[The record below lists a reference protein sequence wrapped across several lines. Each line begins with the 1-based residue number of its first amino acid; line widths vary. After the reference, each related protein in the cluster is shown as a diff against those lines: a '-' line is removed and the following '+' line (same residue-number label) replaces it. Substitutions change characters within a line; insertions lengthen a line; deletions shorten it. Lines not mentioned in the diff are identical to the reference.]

1 MTTTLL
7 PPPHSPNVGS
17 ALSEH
22 FVLSPLSL
30 SVDGPTQ
37 RQCKQEAKSGGCKH
51 RANNTVS
58 WPSQE
63 SRKRTKLKP
72 KQGLFPELQSIRLSQ
87 TTQTPPTWLLPP
99 MRDLLLQLQLVSSS
113 PEKYRSGSALMH
125 HSDPAGFTGFPLPLP
140 PSPDASTCS

>member
-1 MTTTLL
+1 MSQRGQVSVWCSSAVTTTLL

-17 ALSEH
+17 ALSEDL
-22 FVLSPLSL
+22 VLPPLSL

-58 WPSQE
+58 WPSPGVQE
-63 SRKRTKLKP
+63 ESKQNVRHLKL

-99 MRDLLLQLQLVSSS
+99 MRDLLLQLQLISSS
-113 PEKYRSGSALMH
+113 PEIISLWFCA
-125 HSDPAGFTGFPLPLP
+125 
-140 PSPDASTCS
+140 DASQ